1 MKSKSLNLRMDLQAL
16 PDEAV
21 IPRKEKGF
29 GEEKEMK
36 KGLYYSLHLFSCAQC
51 LQWRFVKK
59 QGVPQV

>member
-1 MKSKSLNLRMDLQAL
+1 MNLQAL

-36 KGLYYSLHLFSCAQC
+36 KDCIILCTYFPVLNVYTGGL
-51 LQWRFVKK
+51 
-59 QGVPQV
+59 

>member
-36 KGLYYSLHLFSCAQC
+36 KKDCIILCTYFPVLNVYNGGL
-51 LQWRFVKK
+51 
-59 QGVPQV
+59 

>member
-1 MKSKSLNLRMDLQAL
+1 MDLQAL

-36 KGLYYSLHLFSCAQC
+36 KGLYYSLHLFPV
-51 LQWRFVKK
+51 LNVYN
-59 QGVPQV
+59 GGL